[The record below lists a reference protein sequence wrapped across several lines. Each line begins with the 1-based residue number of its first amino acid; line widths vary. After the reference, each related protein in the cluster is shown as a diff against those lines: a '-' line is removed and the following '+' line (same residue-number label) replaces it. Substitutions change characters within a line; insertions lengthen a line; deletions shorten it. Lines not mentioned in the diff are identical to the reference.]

1 MSENFDF
8 SHLNPEEFHILREAG
23 TERAWSGEYNKHYSD
38 GIYNCRGCGQ
48 PLFSSDTKFDSG
60 SGWPSFDQA
69 LTDAVI
75 EKEDSSFGMTRV
87 EVQCSRCKSHLGHVF
102 PDGPRNTTGQRYC
115 MNSLSL
121 KFEDQAK
128 NISK

>member
-23 TERAWSGEYNKHYSD
+23 TERAWSGEYNKHYFD

-48 PLFSSDTKFDSG
+48 QLFSSDTKFDSG

-75 EKEDSSFGMTRV
+75 EKEDSSYGMTRV
-87 EVQCSRCKSHLGHVF
+87 EVQCSRCKSHLGHLF

>member
-48 PLFSSDTKFDSG
+48 ELFSSETKFDSG

-69 LTDAVI
+69 LKDAVI
-75 EKEDSSFGMTRV
+75 EKEDSSYGITRV

>member
-38 GIYNCRGCGQ
+38 GIYNCRGCRQ

-69 LTDAVI
+69 LKDAVL
-75 EKEDSSFGMTRV
+75 EKEDCSYGMTRV